1 MYFLLKIREIFQPAM
16 LVYQRVS
23 FRISKFMVPWFEAI
37 SSSLN
42 KKLRIL
48 RHGCGSICP
57 FWTFNSHQG
66 SQSTDPPYIYRKK
79 VGNHIAP
86 VFLHFHTP
94 RSGCSLSAKTTIY
107 LRVFV
112 FVLRLRLFFFRR
124 CPFHFFWK
132 IFRFNSWKL
141 TWLAVK
147 STMNEDVFAKKNW
160 DFPTSHVSFQVS
172 FDGFWYVFLFF
183 SMVICTFW
191 AAEDFRHGFLWLQ
204 RFTPLES
211 GLGGIMIG
219 TAAAM
224 SYLID
229 GRITGI
235 SGALDCK
242 MRVVIWWYG
251 DMVGVVKNLGGG
263 DGGGGGG
270 DGGGGGGGGFIHI
283 FFRNFHPGT
292 LGNWFESLSVH
303 RRSALKVCFS
313 PFG

>member
-1 MYFLLKIREIFQPAM
+1 MTGWKIHHEWRCICQKELGFSNQSCQFS
-16 LVYQRVS
+16 V
-23 FRISKFMVPWFEAI
+23 FR
-37 SSSLN
+37 
-42 KKLRIL
+42 
-48 RHGCGSICP
+48 
-57 FWTFNSHQG
+57 
-66 SQSTDPPYIYRKK
+66 
-79 VGNHIAP
+79 
-86 VFLHFHTP
+86 
-94 RSGCSLSAKTTIY
+94 
-107 LRVFV
+107 
-112 FVLRLRLFFFRR
+112 FFFDR
-124 CPFHFFWK
+124 
-132 IFRFNSWKL
+132 
-141 TWLAVK
+141 
-147 STMNEDVFAKKNW
+147 
-160 DFPTSHVSFQVS
+160 
-172 FDGFWYVFLFF
+172 FWYVFFC

-270 DGGGGGGGGFIHI
+270 FIHI

-303 RRSALKVCFS
+303 RRSALKVCFR